1 MVQFI
6 AALIGFNVGVEVG
19 QLFVIAIMFLCVW
32 QALRIDRGENEVG
45 RAMAI
50 YLFLLVSAIALS
62 VLNPTSLVTALE
74 NPVWVFGAPLAAV
87 FALCMLSIQMRDQQE
102 AYRRI
107 VAIPA
112 SLAIA
117 AVGAFWVIERV
128 FL

>member
-1 MVQFI
+1 M
-6 AALIGFNVGVEVG
+6 APELELG
-19 QLFVIAIMFLCVW
+19 QYRTELGQRKTVKDNLEMSE
-32 QALRIDRGENEVG
+32 RS
-45 RAMAI
+45 MAI
-50 YLFLLVSAIALS
+50 CADRRHPIQHEYRS
-62 VLNPTSLVTALE
+62 VLNPASLVAALE

-102 AYRRI
+102 AYRRL

-117 AVGAFWVIERV
+117 AVGAFWMIERV